1 MFRVGRTVVRIS
13 LLFLLFLCSSVQSGA
28 MPKLGGAESNSLVV
42 RVDEDSP
49 LVWKPTQAECERFPH
64 WAPDD
69 YCRRYRRANEGQA
82 QEQARS
88 QPLAQ
93 PGNPDARRGMGQAAS
108 THGKHDRDGA
118 AVNPRTAAIGA
129 KPRAAPSDAGESRTS
144 RLRTMVGQLVIA
156 GFSGRSLADPGIV
169 QTMVEL
175 REGKLS
181 GVLIRDSNVQ
191 TYFQLREL
199 VSHFTQAGGALQP
212 LIAIEQPGGD
222 SAVLSEEKGFAP
234 YEAANTIRSL
244 SNPHD
249 ALLIYQSM
257 ASELSSLGISLN
269 IGPAENA
276 CRDDD
281 AALSAPCFG
290 TALPRVAAFARAF
303 SYGQRSR
310 GVLAA
315 LTRTPLPPRRAPRD
329 NERPSSAILRAIL
342 AGAANDAVVLRIKA
356 TDALLPDD
364 TVFDRLACRDGK
376 ALEVC
381 TSQALIVE
389 LDMGIYGTPVNYGEA
404 IVRAIASGADMVLLR
419 DALTMPPSITSVVYE
434 AVKEA
439 IHAGRLDRSRIEAAY
454 EKVQRLKA
462 RLRLLQPEQEPQ
474 AMLQLTSGSPD
485 ATLARR

>member
-1 MFRVGRTVVRIS
+1 
-13 LLFLLFLCSSVQSGA
+13 
-28 MPKLGGAESNSLVV
+28 
-42 RVDEDSP
+42 
-49 LVWKPTQAECERFPH
+49 
-64 WAPDD
+64 
-69 YCRRYRRANEGQA
+69 
-82 QEQARS
+82 
-88 QPLAQ
+88 
-93 PGNPDARRGMGQAAS
+93 
-108 THGKHDRDGA
+108 
-118 AVNPRTAAIGA
+118 
-129 KPRAAPSDAGESRTS
+129 
-144 RLRTMVGQLVIA
+144 MVGQLVIA

-276 CRDDD
+276 CRDED

-342 AGAANDAVVLRIKA
+342 AGAASDAVVLRIKA